1 MTFKIAKIQEK
12 YKTIYKYDLPNTPG
26 ISTLFMHPIHQILK
40 VDLQNNNPVF
50 WAIVYQ
56 EEPKKKYQIITL
68 WTGMEYKEEF
78 GTYLGT
84 LTKDELVYHYFL
96 REIYDGT
103 R

>member
-56 EEPKKKYQIITL
+56 EEPKKKISNY
-68 WTGMEYKEEF
+68 
-78 GTYLGT
+78 
-84 LTKDELVYHYFL
+84 YFM
-96 REIYDGT
+96 DWNGF
-103 R
+103 

>member
-1 MTFKIAKIQEK
+1 MGFQIRKMREK
-12 YKTIYKYDLPNTPG
+12 YKTIYKYDLPNTTG
-26 ISTLFMHPIHQILK
+26 ISDLFMHPIHQILK

-68 WTGMEYKEEF
+68 WTGMDFKEEY
-78 GTYLGT
+78 GDYIGT
-84 LTKDELVYHYFL
+84 LTRDGLVYHYFI